1 MSLNSQPDR
10 QPAEREIVDETGT
23 FWRVT
28 EMQVWD
34 ANGRGASSLIA
45 AHQRGFR
52 RLWDFPVNWAELADV
67 QLAELVSKPVRKG
80 RPEAQN

>member
-1 MSLNSQPDR
+1 MSLNRQPDR
-10 QPAEREIVDETGT
+10 QLAEREIVDDTGT

-34 ANGRGASSLIA
+34 ANGLGASSLIA